1 LVPIENTR
9 LKSTEHFHILLCS
22 GTNLNQVEGDKN
34 GWSHS
39 TYRRYENAYQ
49 LLVRKVREI
58 TLSSSYRWED
68 NTATDLEDKRCEG
81 CILDSHVSR

>member
-22 GTNLNQVEGDKN
+22 GTNLHPLVDGDEN

-49 LLVRKVREI
+49 LLVRKLKEI
-58 TLSSSYRWED
+58 TLSSSFTWED
-68 NTATDLEDKRCEG
+68 NTAIDLKYKKHGR
-81 CILDSHVSR
+81 CILDSHVS